1 MVGAGRITGPDE
13 YLFTQL
19 FINPVNRFIMK
30 WICIFLIVITPGL
43 RLYTQNCTAMNSTQ
57 FIDCVNNA
65 VTRPATITISNPSS
79 SANLNINA
87 ANLDLSN
94 LTILVDKK
102 VNLNLSGTIT
112 INSNTTFTN
121 QNGNSVIF
129 YGGDSFAGS
138 SGSNEL
144 NNLISTCGCTTLE
157 QALPVELTHFAAR
170 TKDDMVEL
178 DWTTATE
185 LNNDFFQI
193 EHSRDGIQFQ
203 PVGKVKGE
211 GTTTEIINYNFMH
224 RQPVSGTNYY
234 RLKQVDY
241 DGAFE
246 YSDIV
251 VVEVSSRAGG
261 VQIYPNPTIDKAVIQ
276 MNERPERVTFTLT
289 TLLGQRLDLQPGQS
303 DAGWELDLSDLPKGV
318 YILQM
323 EYDGQHLS
331 RKIVRE

>member
-1 MVGAGRITGPDE
+1 MRKVFFVMISTLWGLNISAQCVINNINR
-13 YLFTQL
+13 TQAQ
-19 FINPVNRFIMK
+19 
-30 WICIFLIVITPGL
+30 VIT
-43 RLYTQNCTAMNSTQ
+43 
-57 FIDCVNNA
+57 CVNTANSSCSNCNEIEIFGT
-65 VTRPATITISNPSS
+65 VNLVGTWNLTTLGDLTITIKTGGSLIFEGNGGGAEQLILTSGSQILIEDTNPANNAILQTGGGGQNRISIGGSNFDGNDFDEIIAAGG
-79 SANLNINA
+79 AN
-87 ANLDLSN
+87 
-94 LTILVDKK
+94 
-102 VNLNLSGTIT
+102 
-112 INSNTTFTN
+112 
-121 QNGNSVIF
+121 
-129 YGGDSFAGS
+129 S
-138 SGSNEL
+138 SGV
-144 NNLISTCGCTTLE
+144 
-157 QALPVELTHFAAR
+157 LPVELTHFAAR

-303 DAGWELDLSDLPKGV
+303 DAGWELDLSRLPKGV
-318 YILQM
+318 YILQVD
-323 EYDGQHLS
+323 YDGQSLS
-331 RKIVRE
+331 RKIVKE